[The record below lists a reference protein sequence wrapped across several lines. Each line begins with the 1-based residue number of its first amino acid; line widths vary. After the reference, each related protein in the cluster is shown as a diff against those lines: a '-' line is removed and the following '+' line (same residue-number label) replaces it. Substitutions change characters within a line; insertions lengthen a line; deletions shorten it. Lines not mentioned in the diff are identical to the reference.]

1 MFGDKT
7 EVVGAVVFA
16 VVLVAVFL
24 LAFQRIYLMNNPKR
38 FLTSLYSPLIVSNS
52 LLDSLI
58 RVSIVFLLG
67 VSIVFLL
74 GGCASNTP
82 DWVPGS
88 PSKNCRQIGC
98 GQGLVFYP
106 NERFGA
112 VNQAKRWYGFE
123 WGETS
128 SAYPK
133 SDPRHWELL
142 QKEKLNNQ

>member
-1 MFGDKT
+1 
-7 EVVGAVVFA
+7 
-16 VVLVAVFL
+16 
-24 LAFQRIYLMNNPKR
+24 MNNHSLRASLK
-38 FLTSLYSPLIVSNS
+38 SLYSPLIVSNS

-67 VSIVFLL
+67 VSIVFL
-74 GGCASNTP
+74 GGCASNAPEWAT
-82 DWVPGS
+82 GS
-88 PSKNCRQIGC
+88 SSKDCRQIGC

-133 SDPRHWELL
+133 SNPRHWELL